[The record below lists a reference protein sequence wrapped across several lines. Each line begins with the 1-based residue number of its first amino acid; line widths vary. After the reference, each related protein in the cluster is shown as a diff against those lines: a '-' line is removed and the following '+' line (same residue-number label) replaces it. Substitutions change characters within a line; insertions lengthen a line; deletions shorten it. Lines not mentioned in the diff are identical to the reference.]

1 MKPYREF
8 NDIGYR
14 VFGLHGTDRKGN
26 CACGN
31 LECKAILKHPS
42 VSNWQHTPQWS
53 EEQIET
59 MELMDSFKTGYG
71 VLCKGLLVIDVD
83 ARNGGIESFE
93 RFRSEFPKVEMSGLI
108 VNTGSGGGSKHL
120 YFSIPQEIPLVA
132 HHGDYPGIDFR
143 SGYSFVVGPGSLH
156 ASGATYDVAYG
167 SIEDIDAAPQ
177 EIIDFLRK
185 PERHRAEINGAF
197 LDVSHEELAD
207 MVSFVDPD
215 TSHEVWVRCGMSL
228 HHATGGTGFAVWDGW
243 SRKGVKYPGDDVLAK
258 RWHSFG
264 KSSNPVTL
272 GTLMHYAEQGGW
284 RQSVTFQSDIEFPEP
299 TANSVLA
306 IDLKRPPGFVGE
318 VVEYINSQCRY
329 PRETLAVAA
338 ALVTVG
344 NIVGLRYADE
354 LQDVTTNMFAFC
366 VAGSGSGKEA
376 VLQAAV
382 AIHKAAGLAAATVGS
397 IKSEQ
402 EIFRNLTR
410 HQASYYIVD
419 EVGILLKKIKN
430 AQVKGGA
437 VYLDGVIGAL
447 MSVYSKAN
455 GIMPITGDMKE
466 DIRKSLMQE
475 MNQIERQLEGGPNRI
490 LDARLEAVKRS
501 IMTLDD
507 GIEKPFLSVL
517 GFTTNVTFDE
527 LVDFQSATN
536 GFIGRSILFNERETV
551 PNEKEDFIK
560 PKMPETLRHAL
571 MQLRMAGE
579 FDAVATGGRIEHYGD
594 KVAIP
599 TTDSATALLKGAM
612 RDLQEKA
619 KFHKDRTGLEALCLR
634 AKELLAKVSFI
645 LAVPGGIRTDEHVQW
660 ATALVARDLEEKIR
674 LVIGNDRQKDD
685 PALALAARIMNL
697 IAGEDGE
704 TLGVICNRLRP
715 NKKGDIEKILEK
727 MLEKGV
733 IRVEEG
739 PRAKRYFE
747 VKT

>member
-1 MKPYREF
+1 MLRH
-8 NDIGYR
+8 
-14 VFGLHGTDRKGN
+14 V
-26 CACGN
+26 
-31 LECKAILKHPS
+31 
-42 VSNWQHTPQWS
+42 
-53 EEQIET
+53 
-59 MELMDSFKTGYG
+59 
-71 VLCKGLLVIDVD
+71 
-83 ARNGGIESFE
+83 
-93 RFRSEFPKVEMSGLI
+93 
-108 VNTGSGGGSKHL
+108 VNSDL
-120 YFSIPQEIPLVA
+120 DYEIW
-132 HHGDYPGIDFR
+132 IR
-143 SGYSFVVGPGSLH
+143 
-156 ASGATYDVAYG
+156 
-167 SIEDIDAAPQ
+167 I
-177 EIIDFLRK
+177 
-185 PERHRAEINGAF
+185 
-197 LDVSHEELAD
+197 
-207 MVSFVDPD
+207 
-215 TSHEVWVRCGMSL
+215 GMSL
-228 HHATGGTGFAVWDGW
+228 HHATGGTGYGLWEDW
-243 SRKGVKYPGDDVLAK
+243 SRTSSKFDASTMMN

-272 GTLMHYAEQGGW
+272 GTLMHYAEEGGW

-382 AIHKAAGLAAATVGS
+382 SIHKAAGLAAATVGS

-447 MSVYSKAN
+447 MSVYSKAS
-455 GIMPITGDMKE
+455 GIMPVTGDMKE
-466 DIRKSLMQE
+466 EIRKGLIQE
-475 MNQIERQLEGGPNRI
+475 MNQLERQLENGPNAMI
-490 LDARLEAVKRS
+490 STRLEGVTRS
-501 IMTLDD
+501 LLTLDD

-517 GFTTNVTFDE
+517 GFTTNITFDD

-551 PNEKEDFIK
+551 PEEKEDFIK
-560 PKMPETLRHAL
+560 SKMPEALRNAL
-571 MQLRMAGE
+571 MQLCMAGE
-579 FDAVATGGRIEHYGD
+579 FDAQAAGKRVEYYGE
-594 KVAIP
+594 KVSVP
-599 TTDSATALLKGAM
+599 TSPSARALLKASLKGFH
-612 RDLQEKA
+612 EKA
-619 KFHKDRTGLEALCLR
+619 KFHKDQTGLEALCLR
-634 AKELLAKVSFI
+634 AKELVAKVSFI

-660 ATALVARDLEEKIR
+660 ANALIERDLEEKIR

-697 IAGEDGE
+697 VAGDDGE
-704 TLGVICNRLRP
+704 TFGVLCNRLRP
-715 NKKGDIEKILEK
+715 NKKVDIEKVLGK

-733 IRVEEG
+733 IRVEETA
-739 PRAKRYFE
+739 RSRRYFE
-747 VKT
+747 VRT

>member
-1 MKPYREF
+1 MHRDFWEAG
-8 NDIGYR
+8 IR
-14 VFGLHGTDRKGN
+14 VFGLYGVDKKGN
-26 CACGN
+26 CECGN
-31 LECKAILKHPS
+31 TDCNAHYKHPR

-53 EEQIET
+53 EDQIET
-59 MELMDSFKTGYG
+59 MELMDAFKTGFG
-71 VLCKGLLVIDVD
+71 VLVKQMLVIDVD
-83 ARNGGIESFE
+83 ARNGGVESWARLVNDYPVLE
-93 RFRSEFPKVEMSGLI
+93 RCGLI
-108 VNTGSGGGSKHL
+108 VNTGSGGGSQHR
-120 YFSIPQEIPLVA
+120 YFSLESEIALLQ
-132 HHGDYPGIDFR
+132 HHSDYPGIDFKS
-143 SGYSFVVGPGSLH
+143 SGYVVGPGSMH
-156 ASGATYDVAYG
+156 KSGNTYQVAYG
-167 SIEDIDAAPQ
+167 SVEDIDTAPKDL
-177 EIIDFLRK
+177 INLLAR
-185 PERHRAEINGAF
+185 PERHRAEYNGSSI
-197 LDVSHEELAD
+197 DVTHEDLAD
-207 MVSFVDPD
+207 MLRHVVNNDLD
-215 TSHEVWVRCGMSL
+215 YEIWIRIGMSL
-228 HHATGGTGFAVWDGW
+228 HHATGGTGYALWEDW
-243 SRKGVKYPGDDVLAK
+243 SRTSSKFDASTMAN

-272 GTLMHYAEQGGW
+272 GTLAHYASEGGW

-299 TANSVLA
+299 TANSTLA
-306 IDLKRPPGFVGE
+306 IDLKRPPGFVGQ
-318 VVEYINSQCRY
+318 VTDFINSQCRY

-344 NIVGLRYADE
+344 NIAGLRYADE

-551 PNEKEDFIK
+551 PDEKEDFIK

-571 MQLRMAGE
+571 MQLCMAGE
-579 FDAVATGGRIEHYGD
+579 FDAVVTGGRIEHYGD

>member
-1 MKPYREF
+1 MHRDFWEAG
-8 NDIGYR
+8 IR
-14 VFGLHGTDRKGN
+14 VFGLYGVDRKGN
-26 CACGN
+26 CECGN
-31 LECKAILKHPS
+31 TDCAAHYKHPR

-53 EEQIET
+53 DEQIET
-59 MELMDSFKTGYG
+59 MEMMDSFKTGFG
-71 VLCKGLLVIDVD
+71 VLVKQMLVIDVD
-83 ARNGGIESFE
+83 ARNGGVDSWARLVNDYPVLE
-93 RFRSEFPKVEMSGLI
+93 RCGLI
-108 VNTGSGGGSKHL
+108 VNTGSGGGSQHR
-120 YFSIPQEIPLVA
+120 YFSLPSEMALLQ
-132 HHGDYPGIDFR
+132 HHSDYPGIDFKS
-143 SGYSFVVGPGSLH
+143 SGYVVGPGSMH
-156 ASGATYDVAYG
+156 KSGNTYQVAYG
-167 SIEDIDAAPQ
+167 SVEDIEPAP
-177 EIIDFLRK
+177 EDLIRLLAR
-185 PERHRAEINGAF
+185 PERHRAEYNGSSI
-197 LDVSHEELAD
+197 DVTHEDLAD
-207 MVSFVDPD
+207 MLKYVVNSDLD
-215 TSHEVWVRCGMSL
+215 YEVWIRVGMSL
-228 HHATGGTGFAVWDGW
+228 HHATGGTGYGLWEDW
-243 SRKGVKYPGDDVLAK
+243 SRTSSKFDASTMMN

-272 GTLMHYAEQGGW
+272 GTLAHYAEEGGW
-284 RQSVTFQSDIEFPEP
+284 RQSVVFQSDIEFPEP

-306 IDLKRPPGFVGE
+306 IDLKRPPGFVGQ
-318 VVEYINSQCRY
+318 VTDFINSQCRY

-344 NIVGLRYADE
+344 NIAGLRYADE

-376 VLQAAV
+376 ILQAAV
-382 AIHKAAGLAAATVGS
+382 SIHKAAGLAAATVGS

-430 AQVKGGA
+430 AQAKGGA

-455 GIMPITGDMKE
+455 GIMPVTGDMKE
-466 DIRKSLMQE
+466 EIRKSLLQE
-475 MNQIERQLEGGPNRI
+475 MNQIERQLEEKPNRI
-490 LDARLEAVKRS
+490 LDTRLEAVKRS
-501 IMTLDD
+501 ILTLDD

-551 PNEKEDFIK
+551 PDRKKGFVK

-571 MQLRMAGE
+571 MQLCMGGE
-579 FDAVATGGRIEHYGD
+579 FDAVAAGGRIEHYGD

-599 TTDSATALLKGAM
+599 TTDSASALLEAAM
-612 RDLQEKA
+612 DDLHDKA
-619 KFHKDRTGLEALCLR
+619 KFHKDKTGLEALCLR
-634 AKELLAKVSFI
+634 AMELLAKVSFI
-645 LAVPGGIRTDEHVQW
+645 LAVPGGIRTDEHIQW
-660 ATALVARDLEEKIR
+660 AAALVARDLEEKIR

-697 IAGEDGE
+697 VAGDDGE

-715 NKKGDIEKILEK
+715 HKKGDIEKILEK
-727 MLEKGV
+727 MLDKGI
-733 IRVEEG
+733 IRVEDG
-739 PRAKRYFE
+739 PRSKRYFE